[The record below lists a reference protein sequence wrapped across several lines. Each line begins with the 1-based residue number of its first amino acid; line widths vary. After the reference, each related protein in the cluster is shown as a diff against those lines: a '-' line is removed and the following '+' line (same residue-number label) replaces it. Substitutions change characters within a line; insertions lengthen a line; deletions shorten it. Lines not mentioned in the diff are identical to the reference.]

1 MCVLRVS
8 CGKPNNTAI
17 HLHFLLVYKF
27 IFLPISGDIR
37 DADFYWTYH
46 IISASDKPVK
56 QILDIQ
62 RMQRDPSMEVVSA
75 AIPEARSRAQRPW
88 WHTSC
93 RPGPKAAARQERG
106 NGGTINAQPGT
117 RMPQMLL
124 QEPPKWFA
132 DLFLTLQPLGKG
144 KAQRRG
150 PSQNGMEMKKYWQ
163 VCEKVKNLSKEL
175 MQVQLETQCQ
185 ALCRGGC
192 SLHGPLQK
200 RQLQLFFRP
209 TNQGLSCLPQ

>member
-8 CGKPNNTAI
+8 CGKPSNTAI

-27 IFLPISGDIR
+27 ILLPISGDIWN
-37 DADFYWTYH
+37 ADFL
-46 IISASDKPVK
+46 
-56 QILDIQ
+56 LDLPHYLSFRQ
-62 RMQRDPSMEVVSA
+62 TRKTDFRYPKNATRSMEVVSA

-88 WHTSC
+88 RHTSC

-117 RMPQMLL
+117 RAPQMLL

-132 DLFLTLQPLGKG
+132 DLFLTLQPLGNG
-144 KAQRRG
+144 KAQRRE
-150 PSQNGMEMKKYWQ
+150 PSQNRMEMMKYWQ
-163 VCEKVKNLSKEL
+163 VCEKVKNLSEEL